1 MSMKILIV
9 PRIYTNKPSPTGDG
23 YMGMLYQPD
32 PSRKPD
38 LFHGIFAARQMH
50 MRAVQETGF
59 GCADEML

>member
-1 MSMKILIV
+1 
-9 PRIYTNKPSPTGDG
+9 
-23 YMGMLYQPD
+23 MGMLYQPD